1 MLTPQEASVLFET
14 LRQMV
19 GEGRTVLFISH
30 KLDEVM
36 AVSDRVTV
44 LRRGRSMGT
53 VLTSGTT
60 TRELARLMVGREV
73 VFTRRN
79 VSHDHVRPDV
89 VLEVEDV
96 WADGDLGAPALRG
109 VTLTLHAGEILGV
122 AGVAGNGQRE
132 LAEVITGTRPRTAGT
147 VKVAGRALR
156 GQDPREAIERGVA
169 HVPED
174 RLGTGIAPS
183 LAIADNLILKA
194 YRHAPLSTRGW
205 LRRPRIRAHAVDLL
219 RRFGIVAPGPQARTR
234 GLSGGNLQKVLLA
247 RELSSAPRVLVAASP
262 TRGLDV
268 GATETVRELL
278 IDAATRG
285 VGVLLVSEDLD
296 EILALADRV
305 AVLYEGRIMGLVEPH
320 ETDVDRIGLMMAGV
334 VR

>member
-1 MLTPQEASVLFET
+1 
-14 LRQMV
+14 
-19 GEGRTVLFISH
+19 
-30 KLDEVM
+30 
-36 AVSDRVTV
+36 
-44 LRRGRSMGT
+44 
-53 VLTSGTT
+53 
-60 TRELARLMVGREV
+60 
-73 VFTRRN
+73 
-79 VSHDHVRPDV
+79 VSHDHVRPEV

-109 VTLTLHAGEILGV
+109 VALTLHAGEILGV

-156 GQDPREAIERGVA
+156 GRDPREAIERGVA

-205 LRRPRIRAHAVDLL
+205 LRRPRIRAHAVDLI
-219 RRFGIVAPGPQARTR
+219 RRFSIVAPGPQARTR

-278 IDAATRG
+278 LDAATRG

-305 AVLYEGRIMGLVEPH
+305 AVLYEGRIMGIVEPH

-334 VR
+334 VQ